1 MQAAGQVELNAESN
15 KMLVLCQRL
24 RKENDAKAQDI
35 EEKKFA
41 MEDAEKRLV
50 QAMTLSQ
57 VDNAKI
63 SKLKVETGKQ
73 LQIIFSLY
81 IWLLAQF

>member
-1 MQAAGQVELNAESN
+1 
-15 KMLVLCQRL
+15 MLVLCQRL
-24 RKENDAKAQDI
+24 RKENDAKAQEI

-63 SKLKVETGKQ
+63 SKLKVETGKP
-73 LQIIFSLY
+73 LQIMFSLY
-81 IWLLAQF
+81 IWLLPLL